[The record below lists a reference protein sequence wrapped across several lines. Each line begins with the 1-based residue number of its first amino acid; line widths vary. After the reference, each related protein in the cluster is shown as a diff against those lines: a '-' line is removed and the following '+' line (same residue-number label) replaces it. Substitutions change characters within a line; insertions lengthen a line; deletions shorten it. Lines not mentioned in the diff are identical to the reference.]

1 MTKKIFLF
9 MLLIIWSKLL
19 FCQTT
24 KLWSDELRQTLTLNK
39 PLVSDSIF
47 NFNPKNG
54 INSTKTLYINKIRPK
69 YKRAHE
75 ILDSIKNNSSD
86 PKDIGRIITI
96 CYEYETRYKAE
107 FQFSNDYYLD
117 IYHST
122 LDRIPFQHKELN
134 ILYELENTI
143 LFLKYKNL
151 KMDTLIDILKGR
163 NNNIYSKEMYTT
175 ELWKQYGGLTM
186 VPFNEI
192 VENRNDEFASR
203 MSEII
208 LNLDLSSDEGCR
220 EFFYLFD
227 RIKSDNQICS
237 IINSMNW
244 HLVKSDVIKF
254 LKNVVLPK
262 KKLDCVQKIISED
275 ESK

>member
-9 MLLIIWSKLL
+9 MLLIVWCNLL
-19 FCQTT
+19 FSQTT
-24 KLWSDELRQTLTLNK
+24 KLWSDELRQTLTLDK

-54 INSTKTLYINKIRPK
+54 MHSTKTLHINKIRPK
-69 YKRAHE
+69 YTRAYE
-75 ILDSIKNNSSD
+75 ILDSIKINSSD

-117 IYHST
+117 IYHLT
-122 LDRIPFQHKELN
+122 LDRVPFQHKELN

-143 LFLKYKNL
+143 LFLKYKNIE
-151 KMDTLIDILKGR
+151 METLIDILKGS
-163 NNNIYSKEMYTT
+163 NNSIYKKEMYTS

-186 VPFNEI
+186 IAFNDI
-192 VENRNDEFASR
+192 VESRNEEFASKI
-203 MSEII
+203 SDII
-208 LNLDLSSDEGCR
+208 LNLDLSSVKGCR

-227 RIKSDNQICS
+227 RIKGDDQICS

-244 HLVKSDVIKF
+244 VLVKSDVIKY

-262 KKLDCVQKIISED
+262 KKLDCVQKIISD
-275 ESK
+275 NESK